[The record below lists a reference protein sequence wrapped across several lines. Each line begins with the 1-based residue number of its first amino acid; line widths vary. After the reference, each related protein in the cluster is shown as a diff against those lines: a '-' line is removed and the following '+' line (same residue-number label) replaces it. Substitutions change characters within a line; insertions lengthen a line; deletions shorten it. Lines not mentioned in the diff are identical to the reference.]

1 MVELSSHELGHP
13 QLIPMFAS
21 DERVSAHGSENSAGK
36 EKTGNKISG
45 GVKKS
50 AEGRK
55 FLGLL
60 FKSSLRKDEIMFF
73 VIYLVINLS
82 YFNVCFFFKS
92 AVCYYF
98 FTAQ

>member
-1 MVELSSHELGHP
+1 
-13 QLIPMFAS
+13 MFAS

-55 FLGLL
+55 FLGVL
-60 FKSSLRKDEIMFF
+60 FKSSLRKDENNVFCD
-73 VIYLVINLS
+73 LS
-82 YFNVCFFFKS
+82 CNQPELFQRLFLF
-92 AVCYYF
+92 
-98 FTAQ
+98 

>member
-1 MVELSSHELGHP
+1 MAHSDLGHP

-50 AEGRK
+50 AEGRN
-55 FLGLL
+55 FLGVF
-60 FKSSLRKDEIMFF
+60 FKSSLRKDENNVFCE
-73 VIYLVINLS
+73 LS
-82 YFNVCFFFKS
+82 CNQPELFQRLFLF
-92 AVCYYF
+92 
-98 FTAQ
+98 

>member
-1 MVELSSHELGHP
+1 
-13 QLIPMFAS
+13 MFAS

-50 AEGRK
+50 AEGRN
-55 FLGLL
+55 FLGVF
-60 FKSSLRKDEIMFF
+60 FKSSLRKDENNVFF

-82 YFNVCFFFKS
+82 YFNVCFFFFNPQFVIISSPLNKPQKHS
-92 AVCYYF
+92 SSVD
-98 FTAQ
+98 

>member
-1 MVELSSHELGHP
+1 MIARGTRWLATLSIACRWDLGHP

-50 AEGRK
+50 AEGRNL
-55 FLGLL
+55 LGVL
-60 FKSSLRKDEIMFF
+60 KYSSKALSERMKIMFF
-73 VIYLVINLS
+73 L
-82 YFNVCFFFKS
+82 
-92 AVCYYF
+92 
-98 FTAQ
+98 